1 MIDARTKTAYI
12 DPKRAVMN
20 HSLINQFI
28 NPIIKIMDKAYILP
42 KQVGT
47 FALCCIILS
56 ALAILSRRAV
66 RFMLSAIRAVWRW
79 SVTKHNFTPGDDD
92 DPVVLTG
99 AQYIC
104 FAFAVIV
111 FVFVLSIK
119 F

>member
-1 MIDARTKTAYI
+1 MEKVY
-12 DPKRAVMN
+12 N
-20 HSLINQFI
+20 
-28 NPIIKIMDKAYILP
+28 LP
-42 KQVGT
+42 KQVST
-47 FALCCIILS
+47 FALCCVILS

-66 RFMLSAIRAVWRW
+66 RIMLSAIRAVWRW
-79 SVTKHNFTPGDDD
+79 SVTKHNFTPGDDE

-111 FVFVLSIK
+111 FVFVLSIQ